1 MKKTLKL
8 IDHYYRILREQDE
21 QNPEDVQEFDTTG
34 GEAGADVMDDP
45 EQVSQEEVPLTSEA
59 ENSYIS
65 DLISAALFEPTPE
78 ERRILTNLQ
87 SVMSMKKFKNARE
100 EILPNILTLIR
111 PSTEED
117 SLRDD
122 LDKIN

>member
-45 EQVSQEEVPLTSEA
+45 EQVSQEQVPLTSQA
-59 ENSYIS
+59 ENNYIS
-65 DLISAALFEPTPE
+65 HLISAALFEPTPE
-78 ERRILTNLQ
+78 EKRILQNFE
-87 SVMSMKKFKNARE
+87 SDMKMKRFKNARD
-100 EILPNILTLIR
+100 EILPSILALIK
-111 PSTEED
+111 PVTDEVEIA
-117 SLRDD
+117 DD
-122 LDKIN
+122 LNKLS